1 MLKKDIDYAQLADSE
16 WVKILTSTPV
26 DEVAHRYF
34 FGTKCRPMLQYIAN
48 SLFENKE
55 TELLLGEFYI
65 LLSQN
70 NWYVIRQFKSLNGAS
85 LNSYLTRCSIH
96 HFIKK
101 KKQESPLQHNAIPI
115 ETPDICNELNRFTT
129 EEENDNPPV
138 WQAFEQ
144 LKERDRII
152 LRYLVIEGKSALE
165 AAEKVWPLIK
175 TTEKDWKKLPVKR
188 VQDTI
193 AILKRRAL
201 LALATELQQLIK
213 KGKRG

>member
-1 MLKKDIDYAQLADSE
+1 MLKKDIDYAQLTDSE
-16 WVKILTSTPV
+16 WVKILTSTPA

-48 SLFENKE
+48 NLFENEE

-85 LNSYLTRCSIH
+85 LNSYLTRCTIH

-101 KKQESPLQHNAIPI
+101 KKKESPFQHNAIPI
-115 ETPDICNELNRFTT
+115 EAPDICKELNHFTT

-152 LRYLVIEGKSALE
+152 LRNLVIEGKSALE

-213 KGKRG
+213 KSKRD

>member
-16 WVKILTSTPV
+16 WVKILTSTPA
-26 DEVAHRYF
+26 DEVALRYF

-48 SLFENKE
+48 SLFENEE

-101 KKQESPLQHNAIPI
+101 RKQENPLQHSAIPI